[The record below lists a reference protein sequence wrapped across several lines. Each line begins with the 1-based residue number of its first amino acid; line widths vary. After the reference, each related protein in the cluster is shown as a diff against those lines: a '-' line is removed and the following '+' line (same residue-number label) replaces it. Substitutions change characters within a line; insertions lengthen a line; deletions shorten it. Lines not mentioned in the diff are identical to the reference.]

1 MDDEA
6 GQTRADIPKDER
18 VMLRARPR
26 RLEPE
31 EQVLLVRNV
40 EVARELLDVGVA
52 DVGFDDPE
60 AVKRE
65 SGVGDG
71 EV

>member
-1 MDDEA
+1 M
-6 GQTRADIPKDER
+6 
-18 VMLRARPR
+18 
-26 RLEPE
+26 
-31 EQVLLVRNV
+31 LLVRDV

-52 DVGFDDPE
+52 DVGFNDSE